1 MKHPLTR
8 PFLLLLGLAIAILS
22 SGDSLGQETT
32 HLTIPA
38 NPDWTDTGIALLAGQ
53 TVTIS
58 ASGQWSI
65 CPCFPT
71 VGPDGGIYDYFHD
84 EWQLFDLV
92 DAGRLVGFI
101 GPSPLQGEWGNG
113 SFFQQTSGY
122 LSIGSGQTFAAP
134 YAGELWLGINDDAIT
149 ESADDNSGQLEVVI
163 TVGGSDTTAPVIK
176 IVTPTGVYAVNGKL
190 HAAYSCTDSDYP
202 VASCVGTYSNGAK
215 IDSSTP
221 GIYGFT
227 VVATDSLG
235 NTSSETLAYTIANVG
250 LAPASLAFPPQ
261 YVGTGSPA
269 QSVVLRNSQSVSL
282 TFSGVSTSANFSA
295 TSKCPDVVPA
305 HSVCPISVTFKPT
318 TAGSHNSG
326 SLSVSDGIGTQS
338 ILLFGFGSL
347 VKLSPGDVAY
357 GSHTVG
363 STSAAKNITLTNS
376 QTVPFDVSGVTVSG
390 DFALAPSTTCPTTG
404 TVSAGASCIIAIT
417 FTPTGSGTRT
427 GTITVQSDY
436 PTAPVSVTLSG
447 KGTS

>member
-1 MKHPLTR
+1 MKHSVTR
-8 PFLLLLGLAIAILS
+8 HLLLLLGLAVAILS
-22 SGDSLGQETT
+22 AGDALSQETF

-38 NPDWTDTGIALLAGQ
+38 NPDWTDTGIALSAGQ

-92 DAGRLVGFI
+92 DAGRLIGFI
-101 GPSPLQGEWGNG
+101 GPSPFQGEWGNG
-113 SFFQQTSGY
+113 DFFQQTSGY

-149 ESADDNSGQLEVVI
+149 ESAGDNSGQLETVI

-176 IVTPTGVYAVNGKL
+176 IVTPTGVYAVDGRL

-202 VASCVGTYSNGAK
+202 VASCVGTYPNGAK

-227 VVATDSLG
+227 VVATDNQG
-235 NTSSETLAYTIANVG
+235 NTSSKTLAYTIANVG
-250 LAPASLAFPPQ
+250 LSPASLAFTPQ
-261 YVGTGSPA
+261 YIGTASRA

-305 HSVCPISVTFKPT
+305 HSVCPISVIFKPT

-326 SLSVSDGIGTQS
+326 SLNVTDGVGTES

-347 VKLSPGDVAY
+347 VKLVPDDVAF
-357 GSHTVG
+357 SSRPVG
-363 STSAAKNITLTNS
+363 STSAAKNIVLTNS
-376 QTVPFDVSGVTVSG
+376 QTVPFDVLGVTVSG
-390 DFALAPSTTCPTTG
+390 DFALAPATNCPATG
-404 TVSAGASCIIAIT
+404 TLSAGATCIIAIT
-417 FTPTGSGTRT
+417 FTPTRSGTRT

-436 PTAPVSVTLSG
+436 PTAPVSVVLTG
-447 KGTS
+447 EGTS